1 MDNKKINEDL
11 IKFWD
16 QALTVSNEDKEEAL
30 KYTDLDYKELA
41 PSVKLLNAVSELGQ
55 CKNVLD
61 YGCGTAWGA
70 IVALKAGVKKVDAV
84 DLGENII
91 DSAKF
96 YAKLYNAEEGFN
108 AFKVD
113 ETWLNEVKENT
124 YDGVICSNVLDVV
137 TEDISLSIIKEL
149 ARILKNG
156 SKAVIGLNFYMSE
169 EKAKARGIELVDGN
183 KLFQN
188 GVLRLLSLSDEEWT
202 NIFSKYFKVIKL
214 DHFAWEGEPVES
226 RRLFILEKK

>member
-188 GVLRLLSLSDEEWT
+188 GVLRLLSISDEEWT

>member
-16 QALTVSNEDKEEAL
+16 TALTISDEDKEEAF

-41 PSVKLLNAVSELGQ
+41 PSTKLLNAVSNFKDCE
-55 CKNVLD
+55 NVLD

-70 IVALKAGVKKVDAV
+70 IVAIKSGAKRVDAV

-91 DSAKF
+91 ESAKF

-113 ETWLNEVKENT
+113 ENWLETVESNK
-124 YDGVICSNVLDVV
+124 YDGIVCSNVLDVV
-137 TEDISLSIIKEL
+137 TDDISESIIKEL
-149 ARILKNG
+149 SRILKSG
-156 SKAVIGLNFYMSE
+156 SKAVIGLNFYMSP
-169 EKAKARGIELVDGN
+169 EKAKERGMDLVDGN
-183 KLFQN
+183 KLFVN
-188 GVLRLLSLSDEEWT
+188 DVLRLFSLSDEEWAKK
-202 NIFSKYFKVIKL
+202 FSKYFNVLSL
-214 DHFAWEGEPVES
+214 DYFAWEGEPKET
-226 RRLFILEKK
+226 RRLFVLEKK